1 MADARDNSV
10 GARRLWV
17 WPVAILVS
25 FPIGGYLAD
34 LVVDGV
40 DSVGSAVVGGL
51 IAGLIIG
58 AAEWFALR
66 RWISW
71 LWIAATTIGMAAGLT
86 RRGTRRLRDQSS

>member
-1 MADARDNSV
+1 MNHDTQSLLMSGRDDTR

-40 DSVGSAVVGGL
+40 DSMG
-51 IAGLIIG
+51 
-58 AAEWFALR
+58 R
-66 RWISW
+66 RWSG
-71 LWIAATTIGMAAGLT
+71 A
-86 RRGTRRLRDQSS
+86 SSRA

>member
-1 MADARDNSV
+1 MTDTQDNRR
-10 GARRLWV
+10 GARRLWL

-40 DSVGSAVVGGL
+40 DSVWAALVGGL

-66 RWISW
+66 RWASW
-71 LWIAATTIGMAAGLT
+71 LGSWRRASEWPRASPPARHSSTTG
-86 RRGTRRLRDQSS
+86 